1 MAIKDILL
9 PLVGEPDAAAIA
21 AIEKC
26 MAVAGDIGARVT
38 AIAVEEEIV
47 VRPTVMIAADLADVG
62 LAEAVRSVTDAGG
75 LLRATDLA
83 AVRFGVG
90 CDHQLIRLSP
100 LDIAERFVQAARLKD
115 LSIVPLKS
123 GSNQSQDIIE
133 RLIFE
138 SGRPILIC
146 PERLAGE
153 LRVAFDRVVIAW
165 DHTAQAASAVADA
178 LPMLQA
184 AASVA
189 IVTAVDDPTAAQLS
203 SGAALV
209 GHLAKHGIRASFETL
224 DVDGSSV
231 GKVLEAF
238 VNRKASD
245 LLVMGAYR
253 HSRLAESLWGGA
265 TKTVIGQPPC
275 WVMMSH

>member
-1 MAIKDILL
+1 MAIKDVLL
-9 PLVGEPDAAAIA
+9 PLVGEPGAAAIA
-21 AIEKC
+21 AIDKC
-26 MAVAGDIGARVT
+26 MAAAGDIGARVS

-47 VRPTVMIAADLADVG
+47 VRPTVMVAADLADVG
-62 LAEAVRSVTDAGG
+62 LAETVRSVTDADG
-75 LLRATDLA
+75 LLRAADHA
-83 AVRFGVG
+83 AIHFGVG
-90 CDHQLIRLSP
+90 FDHQVIRLSSV
-100 LDIAERFVQAARLKD
+100 DIPERLVQAARLKD

-123 GSNQSQDIIE
+123 ETDQSRAIIE

-153 LRVAFDRVVIAW
+153 LRIAFDSVVIAW

-209 GHLAKHGIRASFETL
+209 GHLAKHGIQASFETL